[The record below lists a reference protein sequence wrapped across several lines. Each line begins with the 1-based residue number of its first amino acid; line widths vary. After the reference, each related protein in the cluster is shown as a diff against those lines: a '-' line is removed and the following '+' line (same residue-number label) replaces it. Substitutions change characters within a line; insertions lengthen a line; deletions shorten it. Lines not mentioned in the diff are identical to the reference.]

1 MGSAGSPAGQRL
13 AAPGRFA
20 ALQVEHLGA
29 VAAVERGSFAN
40 PWSAEELGWLVQ
52 EPSGLCVGLWVAE
65 ELIGYGLGQAVDG
78 LFHLASLA
86 VAPAWR
92 RQGWGGRLLQE
103 LLGRARRRGC
113 KGCRLEVRMG
123 NQAALSLYRHWG
135 FREEGRLERFYTR
148 PVEDGLVMYRE
159 L

>member
-1 MGSAGSPAGQRL
+1 MDCALSSAEQRL
-13 AAPGRFA
+13 ALAGRFA
-20 ALQVEHLGA
+20 ALEVGHLEA

-40 PWSAEELGWLVQ
+40 PWSAEELGWVVQ
-52 EPSGLCVGLWVAE
+52 EESGLCVGLWVE
-65 ELIGYGLGQAVDG
+65 KELIGYGIGQTGEG

-86 VAPAWR
+86 IAPAWR

-113 KGCRLEVRMG
+113 QGCRLEVRTS
-123 NQAALSLYRHWG
+123 NRAALSLYRRWG
-135 FREEGRLERFYTR
+135 FREEGRLVKFYTR

-159 L
+159 F

>member
-1 MGSAGSPAGQRL
+1 MGSAGSQQRL
-13 AAPGRFA
+13 AAAGRFA
-20 ALQVEHLGA
+20 ALQVEHLEA
-29 VAAVERGSFAN
+29 VAAVERESFAN
-40 PWSAEELGWLVQ
+40 PWSPEELGWIVQ
-52 EPSGLCVGLWVAE
+52 EKSGLCVGLWVAKG
-65 ELIGYGLGQAVDG
+65 LIGYGIGQTADG

-86 VAPAWR
+86 IAPAWR

-113 KGCRLEVRMG
+113 QGCRLEVRTG
-123 NQAALSLYRHWG
+123 NRAALSLYRRWG
-135 FREEGRLERFYTR
+135 FREEGRLAKFYTR